1 MLLENHSSLEVREN
15 FTGGIEAYDS
25 SVSVTSQNA
34 ILDHV
39 GSFIN
44 SSLLLEKGAKLTA
57 QSGIF
62 TNNTMEIK
70 RKTPL

>member
-1 MLLENHSSLEVREN
+1 M
-15 FTGGIEAYDS
+15 
-25 SVSVTSQNA
+25 TSQNA

-70 RKTPL
+70 ENASLTLTGDTFCRKAGVLFTCDLDYRRNSSQ